1 MLGVIA
7 NPVKTIS
14 IDMPCEKVMGVMP
27 LIPILHKK
35 YKKTSADDLLKLFVF
50 EATELLSLGVYIDV
64 TLTSNGE
71 SKTDITVEVKRK
83 IGAFD
88 KRHEVQLAN
97 DHISKVFELISL
109 SLKKNDAEIEQLIA
123 ESKEEPKNLTTKE
136 KNIKTNKKIFKVF
149 GYILLIMLAVS
160 IIYLISA

>member
-1 MLGVIA
+1 
-7 NPVKTIS
+7 
-14 IDMPCEKVMGVMP
+14 MPCEKVMGVMP

-50 EATELLSLGVYIDV
+50 EASELLSLGVYIDV
-64 TLTSNGE
+64 TLASNGE

-109 SLKKNDAEIEQLIA
+109 SLKKDDAEIADIIKKAEEAEVKKQEYINKPASKTTNAIVLIVA
-123 ESKEEPKNLTTKE
+123 LL
-136 KNIKTNKKIFKVF
+136 FAGAM
-149 GYILLIMLAVS
+149 GY
-160 IIYLISA
+160 YLYSTM